1 MPDTSGP
8 LPVVKFSYGHYNEQ
22 RRRIDRL
29 VQGLP
34 VLSASAAAPNPGSAL
49 ERLGGGAAVIYVN
62 GEEPVRHPGFAG
74 SAGSRERQSRSPGP
88 GPDPKSASRSSSGEP
103 RQRPSRPAHPSRHKS
118 VSPSPPCPLP
128 LPASSSQHHGG
139 AGVHHPSSSTAKPA
153 SSEIVVIEHDFHHQH
168 GPTHHSNDYKATG
181 FRPTNFDGSNELRRS
196 QSQKVHKARQRMLA
210 GTRRSRDQNHHVTPT
225 HVPVQSCWA
234 MAELTW

>member
-34 VLSASAAAPNPGSAL
+34 VLSASTTPNPNSAV
-49 ERLGGGAAVIYVN
+49 ERQSGTGGGAVVYVN
-62 GEEPVRHPGFAG
+62 GEEPVRHSGFG

-88 GPDPKSASRSSSGEP
+88 GPGPDPRSASRSSSGEL
-103 RQRPSRPAHPSRHKS
+103 RHRSSRPAHPSRHKS
-118 VSPSPPCPLP
+118 VSPSPPRPLP
-128 LPASSSQHHGG
+128 HSSQPHGAGIHPASSSNKL
-139 AGVHHPSSSTAKPA
+139 S
-153 SSEIVVIEHDFHHQH
+153 SSEIVVIEDEYQY
-168 GPTHHSNDYKATG
+168 GKTHHSIDYKATG
-181 FRPTNFDGSNELRRS
+181 FRPTNGFNGSHELRRS
-196 QSQKVHKARQRMLA
+196 QSQKVQKARQKMMA
-210 GTRRSRDQNHHVTPT
+210 GTRKSRDQNHHVTPT